1 MADGWPKMTVATPKS
16 GDSYYTN
23 LTVTDAAGTSR
34 WAVVDAWA
42 PYGLGYT
49 VPRPFHWSNDGNYL
63 YVTNDPAPDGCA
75 LFVNGSD
82 LQRVDLSNG
91 EVTQIVEPVGLW
103 LSLSPDETKLA
114 YLSWEGDRPLV
125 VRDLAS
131 GAENAIKLP
140 ARRSQLAGR
149 QHRLVAR
156 W

>member
-1 MADGWPKMTVATPKS
+1 M
-16 GDSYYTN
+16 
-23 LTVTDAAGTSR
+23 
-34 WAVVDAWA
+34 VDAWA

-49 VPRPFHWSNDGNYL
+49 VPRPFHWSNDGRYL
-63 YVTNDPAPDGCA
+63 FVTNDPAPDGCA

-114 YLSWEGDRPLV
+114 YLSWEGRPTAGRARLSEWCGE
-125 VRDLAS
+125 RDQAA
-131 GAENAIKLP
+131 G
-140 ARRSQLAGR
+140 RRSQLAGR
-149 QHRLVAR
+149 QHRVVAG